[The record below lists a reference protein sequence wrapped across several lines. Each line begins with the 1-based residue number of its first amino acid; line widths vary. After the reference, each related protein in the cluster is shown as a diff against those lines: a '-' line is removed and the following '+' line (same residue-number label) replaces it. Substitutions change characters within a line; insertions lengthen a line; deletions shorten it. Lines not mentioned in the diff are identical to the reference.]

1 MEINLKNVEE
11 IIFFDKKM
19 HEILPEFRHFLDQ
32 WRLGKTIPA
41 LGGLGAKSVI
51 DLLNSLEDDHI
62 KKLEKHFNTSIIV
75 NKLETNIIKNH
86 FIKTNDTMCG
96 FIGFKDFCITRNKE
110 NVFLTFWR

>member
-41 LGGLGAKSVI
+41 LGGLGSKSVL
-51 DLLNSLEDDHI
+51 DLLNSIGEDQV
-62 KKLEKHFNTSIIV
+62 KKLEEHFGTTVVV
-75 NKLETNIIKNH
+75 NKLNSNIVKNH
-86 FIKTNDTMCG
+86 FIGINDSLCG
-96 FIGFKDFCITRNKE
+96 FVEFKDFCISRNKE
-110 NVFLTFWR
+110 EVFLTFWR